1 MARLSGRIKAQLDNS
16 GSIVPIGTIVAY
28 APGYFGA
35 VSNGGGWTAVGPAT
49 NDVAGVN
56 AYLPP
61 NWRVCD
67 GSAPN
72 DPESPIFNAAG
83 RFLPELTGSR
93 FVMGFASAGNA
104 GGNTGNQ
111 VTLTTT
117 ELPNHNHGVG
127 TYVTQNDNANH
138 DHGDT
143 FSIPTSGTHSHGV
156 SDPGHFHGYGVSD
169 PPSPSGSPRPNNDT
183 NGVFT
188 ERNTS
193 TKTTGISVTTAN
205 SGHSHPITGS
215 VSSAN
220 APHNHTI
227 SGSSAPAGSGNAF
240 SILPLYVS
248 AFYIMRIK

>member
-35 VSNGGGWTAVGPAT
+35 VSNGGGWNVVGPAT
-49 NDVAGVN
+49 NNVAGVN

-93 FVMGFASAGNA
+93 FVMGFMTAGVA
-104 GGNTGNQ
+104 GGNTSNM
-111 VTLTTT
+111 VTLTTN

-127 TYVTQNDNANH
+127 TYVTENDNANH
-138 DHGDT
+138 NHGDT
-143 FSIPTSGTHSHGV
+143 FSIPLSGSHTHGI
-156 SDPGHFHGYGVSD
+156 SDPGHNHGYGVSD
-169 PPSPSGSPRPNNDT
+169 PLSPSGSPRPNNST
-183 NGVFT
+183 NGVFL

-193 TKTTGISVTTAN
+193 TETTGISVTTTN
-205 SGHSHPITGS
+205 SNHTHPISGS
-215 VSSAN
+215 VSA
-220 APHNHTI
+220 ADALHNHTI
-227 SGSSAPAGSGNAF
+227 SGSSGSAGSGNAF
-240 SILPLYVS
+240 SILPQYVT